1 MRLPDYTGRDV
12 AVTLA
17 AFLFDALERAGV
29 RQIFGIPGDF
39 ALPLYEALQEDGRF
53 QVVRFSHEPA
63 VGFAADGSAR
73 ITGGLGVCCVTYGAG
88 GLNMVNSVA
97 CAYAE
102 ESPLIVLSGGPGRA
116 ERRRGIH
123 VHHQVKSFESQL
135 KVYAEVTEFAAILDD
150 PETAASHV
158 VHAID
163 VASRLKRPVY
173 LEIPRDMVK
182 EPIEIGSSRPHAI
195 DRGADEGAVEEAA
208 QEILARFGQARRP
221 VIIVGVEVH
230 RFRLREQVIR
240 LAERLDVPVAS
251 SFLGRGV
258 FPTRHPQFAGT
269 YLGIVSPQPLRD
281 IVESSDCVLLL
292 GERISDTSLGVSA
305 DRLTET
311 NLILAVADDVF
322 IGHHRYQRTPLTRII
337 ERLGAEDPLPRRSDS
352 VSLVPVEQT
361 EAARSPE
368 TGPVSIRQVIE
379 VLNDFL
385 DQHPEVPLVCDTGD
399 ALFASVE
406 IRSNE
411 VVAPAYYATMGFAVP
426 AAIGLQVSSRR
437 RPVVLVGDGAFQM
450 TGPEIAHAPEYAC
463 NPVVLVLNN
472 TSWEMLQ
479 AFFPDARYN
488 RTAAWPFARLADL
501 WGGHGVHITTAR
513 ELETALADAWNDTRF
528 WIIEVPLSP
537 GDISPVLARFVA
549 AFKTKVY

>member
-1 MRLPDYTGRDV
+1 M
-12 AVTLA
+12 TLA
-17 AFLFDALERAGV
+17 TFLFDALDRAGV

-39 ALPLYEALQEDGRF
+39 ALPLYEALQHDGRF

-73 ITGGLGVCCVTYGAG
+73 ISGGLGVCCVTYGAG

-102 ESPLIVLSGGPGRA
+102 ESPLVVLSGGPGRA

-123 VHHQVKSFESQL
+123 VHHQVKTFESQL
-135 KVYAEVTEFAAILDD
+135 KVYAEVTEYSAILDD
-150 PETAASHV
+150 PDTAANHITR
-158 VHAID
+158 AID
-163 VASRLKRPVY
+163 VAARLKRPVY
-173 LEIPRDMVK
+173 LEIPRDMVN
-182 EPIEIGSSRPHAI
+182 EPIDISDTRPRAV
-195 DRGADEGAVEEAA
+195 DRGVDEGAVEEAA
-208 QEILARFGQARRP
+208 QEILTRLRGARQP

-230 RFRLREQVIR
+230 RFRLREQVVR
-240 LAERLDVPVAS
+240 LAERLNVPVAS

-269 YLGIVSPQPLRD
+269 YLGVVSPQPLRNA
-281 IVESSDCVLLL
+281 VESSDCVLLL

-305 DRLTET
+305 DRLTES

-322 IGHHRYQRTPLTRII
+322 IGHHRYQRTPLTRIV
-337 ERLGAEDPLPRRSDS
+337 ERLEAEESLPRRTD
-352 VSLVPVEQT
+352 VIEQRPQ
-361 EAARSPE
+361 EARDRTAWPAGG
-368 TGPVSIRQVIE
+368 GPVTVRQVID

-385 DQHPEVPLVCDTGD
+385 DEHPEVPLVCDTGD

-411 VVAPAYYATMGFAVP
+411 VMAPAYYATMGFAVP
-426 AAIGLQVSSRR
+426 AALGLQVTSRR
-437 RPVVLVGDGAFQM
+437 RPIVLVGDGAFQM
-450 TGPEIAHAPEYAC
+450 TGPEISHAPEYDC
-463 NPVVLVLNN
+463 NPVVIVLNN

-479 AFFPDARYN
+479 AFFPNARYN
-488 RTAAWPFARLADL
+488 RTAAWPFAKLAEL
-501 WGGHGVHITTAR
+501 WGGRGTRVTTAH
-513 ELETALADAWNDTRF
+513 ELESALATAWIDTRF
-528 WIIEVPLSP
+528 SIIEVPLAP

-549 AFKTKVY
+549 AFKEKVYDKGVRS